1 MMFEKRWLFEMDR
14 PNSHQT
20 WREFFLALRR
30 DTAEY
35 GRYYAL
41 TTVDITGDLRGLM
54 RISPALVMCE
64 FSSGGDS
71 RYRVRL
77 SLRGYALSAVYP
89 AQRIIDSKF
98 PHREVDW

>member
-1 MMFEKRWLFEMDR
+1 MLKKRWLFEMER
-14 PNSHQT
+14 PNTHQT

-30 DTAEY
+30 DMRDC
-35 GRYYAL
+35 GRYFAL

-54 RISPALVMCE
+54 RISPALVVCE

-77 SLRGYALSAVYP
+77 SLRGNTPWVVYP